1 MAAETRTGVSEIE
14 MVAAVHGRATVCG
27 APEGLDALVFA
38 DTARLRGGVN
48 IFIARDDSRAA
59 AFVAALQFFA
69 PDTELLRL
77 PAWDCQPYDRISPS
91 PRVAARRAATL
102 AKLAS
107 GALTGTTL
115 VVTTVNAMAQRC
127 PPREVLQQAGLS
139 LRPGGTVDIDE
150 LTRHFTVNGYARTAT
165 VMEPGDFAV
174 RGGVVD
180 VYPPG
185 AAEPV
190 RLDFFGDTLESIR
203 AFDPETQRSLRQLK
217 GIEFT
222 PVSEVLLDE
231 ASISRFRS
239 GFVKTFGAVRGGD
252 PVYEAVSAGA
262 RPAGVEHWMPL
273 FYDQLETPFDY
284 LPENTLISTDHLADE
299 ALDERLSQIKDYH
312 DSRIAAGETRHES
325 ALSAPAYRA
334 LPADALYFAT
344 DDWERALGERPVRR
358 YTAFREPGPQSIDI
372 GGKQGRGFTAERSAE
387 NTNVFDAVAGHI
399 KALCEAGKTVL
410 LASWTGGA
418 SERLSSV
425 LGDHGIAR
433 IPLVENWRDVA
444 SGGKGG
450 VCRAVLPLERGF
462 ETETLAVLSEQDIL
476 GDRLARPRK
485 KRRSADI
492 IVEAGSMSPGDLVIH
507 ADHGLGRFI
516 GLKTLPV
523 QDAPHDCIELEYAG
537 QAKLYLPVENIELL
551 SRYGADSETAQL
563 DKLGGVA
570 WQARKAKAKKRL
582 RDMADQLIKIA
593 AERLARKADPI
604 EPASGIFDEFCS
616 AFPYPETDDQLNA
629 IDDVLTDLG
638 RGGPMDRLIC
648 GDVGFGKTEVALRA
662 AFVVAMSGQQ
672 VAVVAPTTLLARQH
686 YKTFSDRFRGWPV
699 KVRLLSRLVT
709 AKEAQATREELADGK
724 VEIVIGT
731 HALLAKTVT
740 FSDLGLLIVDEEQ
753 HFGVKHK
760 ERLKELRSDVHVL
773 TLTATPIPRTLQLAL
788 TGIRDLSIIATPPVD
803 RLAVRTYV
811 APFDPV
817 SVREALLREKYRGGQ
832 AFFVVPRIADLE
844 DTVSYLR
851 ESVPEVTFVAAHG
864 QMAASQL
871 EDIMT
876 AFYEGRY
883 DVLLSTTIVESGI
896 DIPTANTLIVHR
908 ADQFGLSQLYQL
920 RGRVGRSKTRAY
932 AYLTTPMRRKITESA
947 EKRLKVMQSLDSL
960 GAGFTLA
967 SHDLD
972 LRGGGNLLGEEQS
985 GHIKDVG
992 VELYQSML
1000 EEAVASLRS
1009 GGDESDESDWS
1020 PQINAGGAVLIPDY
1034 YVPDLD
1040 VRLQLYRRLSSLEN
1054 KTERESYAAELID
1067 RFGPLPREVETLLR
1081 VVAVKALCKTAGV
1094 EKVDAGPKGAV
1105 IHLRNDSFIDPAGLI
1120 AHISANPALFKVRPD
1135 RKIVLRA
1142 EWDEPED
1149 RLRAIERALAPLAD
1163 LAMRARQ
1170 AETAGA

>member
-1 MAAETRTGVSEIE
+1 MAATTTGVSETE
-14 MVAAVHGRATVCG
+14 MIAAVHGQATVCG

-48 IFIARDDSRAA
+48 VFIARDDSRAA
-59 AFVAALQFFA
+59 AFVSALQFFA
-69 PDTELLRL
+69 PDIELLRL

-102 AKLAS
+102 ARLSS
-107 GALTGTTL
+107 GDLGAATL
-115 VVTTVNAMAQRC
+115 VVTTINAMAQRC
-127 PPREVLQQAGLS
+127 PPRAVLESAGIAVK
-139 LRPGGTVDIDE
+139 PGRSVDLDDLIQ
-150 LTRHFTVNGYARTAT
+150 HFTVNGYARTAT

-185 AAEPV
+185 AEEPV

-217 GIEFT
+217 AIEFT

-239 GFVKTFGAVRGGD
+239 GFVKTFGAVQGGD

-273 FYDQLETPFDY
+273 FYEQLDTPFDY
-284 LPENTLISTDHLADE
+284 LPAGALVAIDHLADE
-299 ALDERLSQIKDYH
+299 ALDERLSQVADYYEA
-312 DSRIAAGETRHES
+312 RIVAGEARHES
-325 ALSAPAYRA
+325 ALSAPTYRA
-334 LPADALYFAT
+334 LPADALYFTEANWT
-344 DDWERALGERPVRR
+344 GALADRPVRR
-358 YTAFREPGPQSIDI
+358 FTAFREPGPQTIDI
-372 GGKQGRGFTAERSAE
+372 GGKQGRGFAAERTAE
-387 NTNVFDAVAGHI
+387 NTNVFDAVASHI
-399 KALCEAGKTVL
+399 KALTRSGKTVM

-418 SERLSSV
+418 SDRLASV
-425 LGDHGIAR
+425 LGEHGLNG
-433 IPLVENWRDVA
+433 IPLMDSWTSVPAD
-444 SGGKGG
+444 GKGG
-450 VCRAVLPLERGF
+450 ICRAILPLERGF

-492 IVEAGSMSPGDLVIH
+492 IVEAGSLSPGDLVIH

-551 SRYGADSETAQL
+551 SRYGAESETAQL

-604 EPASGIFDEFCS
+604 EASSGIYDEFCS

-629 IDDVLTDLG
+629 IDDVFSDLAKG
-638 RGGPMDRLIC
+638 RPMDRLIC
-648 GDVGFGKTEVALRA
+648 GDVGFGKTEVALRS

-672 VAVVAPTTLLARQH
+672 VAIVAPTTLLARQH

-699 KVRLLSRLVT
+699 KVRLLSRLVS
-709 AKEAQATREELADGK
+709 AKEAKATRDELADGK
-724 VEIVIGT
+724 VEIVVGT
-731 HALLAKTVT
+731 HALLAKTVK
-740 FSDLGLLIVDEEQ
+740 FSDLGLLVVDEEQ

-832 AFFVVPRIADLE
+832 AFFVVPRISDLE
-844 DTVSYLR
+844 ETVSFLR
-851 ESVPEVTFVAAHG
+851 ESVPEVTFVSAHG
-864 QMAASQL
+864 QMAASRL
-871 EDIMT
+871 EEIMT

-908 ADQFGLSQLYQL
+908 ADRFGLSQLYQL

-932 AYLTTPMRRKITESA
+932 AYLTTPMRQKITDSA

-1009 GGDESDESDWS
+1009 GGSEEDEGEWS
-1020 PQINAGGAVLIPDY
+1020 PQINAGGAVLIPDH

-1040 VRLQLYRRLSSLEN
+1040 VRLQLYRRLSSLDS
-1054 KTERESYAAELID
+1054 KTEREAYAAELID
-1067 RFGPLPREVETLLR
+1067 RFGPLPSEVETLLR
-1081 VVAVKALCKTAGV
+1081 VVAVKALCKRAGV

-1105 IHLRNDSFIDPAGLI
+1105 IHFRNDRFADPPGLI

-1135 RKIVLRA
+1135 HKLVLRA

-1149 RLRAIERALAPLAD
+1149 RLRAIERAMAPLAD
-1163 LAMRARQ
+1163 LSMKAKSVNQ
-1170 AETAGA
+1170 STA

>member
-1 MAAETRTGVSEIE
+1 MI
-14 MVAAVHGRATVCG
+14 AAVHGTATVCG

-48 IFIARDDSRAA
+48 VFIARDDSRAA

-69 PDTELLRL
+69 PDIELLRL

-107 GALTGTTL
+107 GELGPATL

-127 PPREVLQQAGLS
+127 PPRSVLQDSGLS
-139 LRPGGTVDIDE
+139 IRPGASVDVDV
-150 LTRHFTVNGYARTAT
+150 LVRHFTANGYSRAAT

-185 AAEPV
+185 ATEPV

-203 AFDPETQRSLRQLK
+203 AFDPETQRSLRQIK
-217 GIEFT
+217 SIEFT

-231 ASISRFRS
+231 DSVSRFRS
-239 GFVKTFGAVRGGD
+239 GFVKTFGASRGTD
-252 PVYEAVSAGA
+252 PVYESVSAGA

-273 FYDQLETPFDY
+273 FYERLDTPFDY
-284 LPENTLISTDHLADE
+284 LPDQSLIAVDHLAHE
-299 ALDERLSQIKDYH
+299 ALDERLSQIADYY

-325 ALSAPAYRA
+325 ALSAPTYRA
-334 LPADALYFAT
+334 LPADALYFADGEWDT
-344 DDWERALGERPVRR
+344 ALADRPVRR
-358 YTAFREPGPQSIDI
+358 YTAFREPGPQTIDVA
-372 GGKQGRGFTAERSAE
+372 GKQGRGFAAERAAE
-387 NTNVFDAVAGHI
+387 NTNVFDAVAAHI
-399 KALCEAGKTVL
+399 KSLSASGKTVM

-418 SERLSSV
+418 SERLASV
-425 LGDHGIAR
+425 LGDHGISR
-433 IPLVENWRDVA
+433 IPLLDKWSDVPA
-444 SGGKGG
+444 GGKGG

-462 ETETLAVLSEQDIL
+462 ETDTLAVLSEQDIL

-485 KRRSADI
+485 KRKSADI
-492 IVEAGSMSPGDLVIH
+492 IVEAGSLSPGDLVIH

-523 QDAPHDCIELEYAG
+523 QDAPHDCIELEYSG

-551 SRYGADSETAQL
+551 SRYGAESETAQL

-593 AERLARKADPI
+593 AERLARKAEPI
-604 EPASGIFDEFCS
+604 ETSSGAFDEFCS
-616 AFPYPETDDQLNA
+616 TFPYPETDDQLNA

-638 RGGPMDRLIC
+638 RGRPMDRLIC

-662 AFVVAMSGQQ
+662 AFVVALSGQQ
-672 VAVVAPTTLLARQH
+672 VAIVAPTTLLARQH
-686 YKTFSDRFRGWPV
+686 FKTFSDRFRGWPV

-709 AKEAQATREELADGK
+709 AKEAKATRDELAAGQ

-731 HALLAKTVT
+731 HALLAKTVK
-740 FSDLGLLIVDEEQ
+740 FRDLGLLVVDEEQ

-832 AFFVVPRIADLE
+832 AFFVVPRITDLE
-844 DTVSYLR
+844 ETTRFLR
-851 ESVPEVTFVAAHG
+851 ESVPEVSFVAAHG

-896 DIPTANTLIVHR
+896 DIPTANTLIIHR
-908 ADQFGLSQLYQL
+908 ADRFGLSQLYQL

-932 AYLTTPMRRKITESA
+932 AYLTTPMRQKITESA

-985 GHIKDVG
+985 GHIRDVG

-1009 GGDESDESDWS
+1009 GGDELEEGDWS
-1020 PQINAGGAVLIPDY
+1020 PQINAGGAVLIPDH

-1040 VRLQLYRRLSSLEN
+1040 VRLQLYRRLSSLDN
-1054 KTERESYAAELID
+1054 KTEREGYAAELID
-1067 RFGPLPREVETLLR
+1067 RFGPLPKEVETLLR
-1081 VVAVKALCKTAGV
+1081 VVAVKALCKKAGI

-1105 IHLRNDSFIDPAGLI
+1105 IHLRNGRFADPAGLV

-1135 RKIVLRA
+1135 LKLVLRA

-1149 RLRAIERALAPLAD
+1149 RLRAIERAIAPLAEMAVKAKQ
-1163 LAMRARQ
+1163 LEA
-1170 AETAGA
+1170 

>member
-1 MAAETRTGVSEIE
+1 MSDME
-14 MVAAVHGRATVCG
+14 MIARAQGAATVCG

-38 DTARLRGGVN
+38 DAARLHGGLSV
-48 IFIARDDSRAA
+48 FIARDDSRAA
-59 AFVAALQFFA
+59 AFVSALDFFA
-69 PDTELLRL
+69 PGIEILRL

-102 AKLAS
+102 ARLAS
-107 GALTGTTL
+107 GDIARSGPAFL
-115 VVTTVNAMAQRC
+115 VTTVNAMAQRC
-127 PPREVLQQAGLS
+127 PPRGVLSGAGIALK
-139 LRPGGTVDIDE
+139 PGASVDIDV
-150 LTRHFTVNGYARTAT
+150 LKRHFQVNGYARTAT
-165 VMEPGDFAV
+165 VMEPGDYAV
-174 RGGVVD
+174 RGGVID

-203 AFDPETQRSLRQLK
+203 GFDAETQRSTRQVAS
-217 GIEFT
+217 IEFT

-231 ASISRFRS
+231 ESVSRFRS
-239 GFVKTFGAVRGGD
+239 GFVKTFGAVQGD
-252 PVYEAVSAGA
+252 PVYEQVSAGA
-262 RPAGVEHWMPL
+262 RPAGVEHWLPL
-273 FYDQLETPFDY
+273 FHERLATPFDF
-284 LPENTLISTDHLADE
+284 LPDTALVSIDHLAED
-299 ALDERLSQIKDYH
+299 ALDERLKQVADYYEA
-312 DSRIAAGETRHES
+312 RMAAGESKHES
-325 ALSAPAYRA
+325 SLSAPAYRA
-334 LPADALYFAT
+334 LEPDALYFGEG
-344 DDWERALGERPVRR
+344 DWDRALQGRSVRR
-358 YTAFREPGPQSIDI
+358 YTAFREPGPQTIDI
-372 GGKQGRGFTAERSAE
+372 GGKQGRSFTAERAAQ
-387 NTNVFDAVAGHI
+387 NVNVFDAAAAHVRELAKG
-399 KALCEAGKTVL
+399 GKRVV
-410 LASWTGGA
+410 LASWSNGA
-418 SERLSSV
+418 SERLASV
-425 LGDHGIAR
+425 LGDHGISGIRAC
-433 IPLVENWRDVA
+433 ENWDQVTALPAGAVA
-444 SGGKGG
+444 R
-450 VCRAVLPLERGF
+450 VVLPLERGF
-462 ETETLAVLSEQDIL
+462 ETESLAILSEQDIL
-476 GDRLARPRK
+476 GDRLARPR
-485 KRRSADI
+485 RRRKTADI
-492 IVEAGSMSPGDLVIH
+492 IVEAGALSPGDLVIH

-523 QDAPHDCIELEYAG
+523 QDAPHDCIELEYSGA
-537 QAKLYLPVENIELL
+537 AKLYLPVENIELL
-551 SRYGADSETAQL
+551 SRYGSDAESAQL

-593 AERLARKADPI
+593 AQRMARKA
-604 EPASGIFDEFCS
+604 EPVEPQSGIFDEFCA
-616 AFPYPETDDQLNA
+616 AFPYAETDDQLNA
-629 IDDVLTDLG
+629 VEDVFGDLARG
-638 RGGPMDRLIC
+638 RPMDRLIC

-686 YKTFSDRFRGWPV
+686 YKTFTERFRNWPV
-699 KVRLLSRLVT
+699 KVRQLSRLVG
-709 AKEAQATREELADGK
+709 AKEARLTRDELAAGK
-724 VEIVIGT
+724 VEIVVGT
-731 HALLAKTVT
+731 HALLAKTVK
-740 FSDLGLLIVDEEQ
+740 FSDLGLLVVDEEQ

-760 ERLKELRSDVHVL
+760 ERLKELRTDVHVL

-788 TGIRDLSIIATPPVD
+788 TGIRDLSLIATPPVD

-844 DTVSYLR
+844 EAARFLR
-851 ESVPEVTFVAAHG
+851 ESVPEVSFVAAHG
-864 QMAASQL
+864 QMAATQL
-871 EDIMT
+871 EDLMT

-908 ADQFGLSQLYQL
+908 ADRFGLSQLYQL

-932 AYLTTPMRRKITESA
+932 AYLTTPMRQKITEGA

-1000 EEAVASLRS
+1000 EEAVASLR
-1009 GGDESDESDWS
+1009 GGGEEEADGDWS
-1020 PQINAGGAVLIPDY
+1020 PQINAGAAVLIPDH

-1040 VRLQLYRRLSSLEN
+1040 VRLQLYRRLSSLDS
-1054 KTERESYAAELID
+1054 KTEREAFAAELID
-1067 RFGPLPREVETLLR
+1067 RFGPLPAEVETLMR
-1081 VVAVKALCKTAGV
+1081 VVAVKSLCKHAGV

-1105 IHLRNDSFIDPAGLI
+1105 IHFRGDKFIDPARLVE
-1120 AHISANPALFKVRPD
+1120 HISKNQALFKVRPD
-1135 RKIVLRA
+1135 HKLVLRA
-1142 EWDEPED
+1142 EWDAPED
-1149 RLRAIERALAPLAD
+1149 RLRAIERAMAPLAD
-1163 LAMRARQ
+1163 IATRAKQ
-1170 AETAGA
+1170 GEAAGV

>member
-1 MAAETRTGVSEIE
+1 MSDAEMIARVS
-14 MVAAVHGRATVCG
+14 GTATVCG

-38 DTARLRGGVN
+38 DAARLRGGVN
-48 IFIARDDSRAA
+48 VFVARDDSRAA
-59 AFVAALQFFA
+59 AFAAALEFFA
-69 PDTELLRL
+69 PGEEILRL
-77 PAWDCQPYDRISPS
+77 PAWDCQPYDRISPT

-102 AKLAS
+102 ARLAS
-107 GALTGTTL
+107 GQVPDPCF
-115 VVTTVNAMAQRC
+115 VVTTINAMSQRC
-127 PPREVLQQAGLS
+127 APKSVLQGTAIAI
-139 LRPGGTVDIDE
+139 RPGASVDVED
-150 LTRHFTVNGYARTAT
+150 LKTHFATNGYARTAT
-165 VMEPGDFAV
+165 VMEPGDYAV

-180 VYPPG
+180 VFPPG
-185 AAEPV
+185 ASEPV

-203 AFDPETQRSLRQLK
+203 AFDPETQRSTRQLD

-239 GFVKTFGAVRGGD
+239 AFVKTFGAVQGGD

-262 RPAGVEHWMPL
+262 RPAGVEHWLPL
-273 FYDQLETPFDY
+273 FYESTATVFDY
-284 LPENTLISTDHLADE
+284 LPETALVSIDHLADD
-299 ALDERLSQIKDYH
+299 ALTERLKQIADYYQA
-312 DSRIAAGETRHES
+312 RQAVAEAKHES
-325 ALSAPAYRA
+325 SLSAPSYRA
-334 LPADALYFAT
+334 LAPDALYF
-344 DDWERALGERPVRR
+344 GEGEWNTVLSGRSVRR
-358 YTAFREPGPQSIDI
+358 YTAFSEPGPQTIEM
-372 GGKQGRGFTAERSAE
+372 GGKQGRSFAAERAAQS
-387 NTNVFDAVAGHI
+387 TNVFDAAATHVRDLV
-399 KALCEAGKTVL
+399 KAGKRVV
-410 LASWTGGA
+410 LASWSNGA

-425 LGDHGIAR
+425 LGDHGVRGIIAC
-433 IPLVENWRDVA
+433 ESWSDVMAQAA
-444 SGGKGG
+444 ST
-450 VCRAVLPLERGF
+450 VTRVVLPLEHGF
-462 ETETLAVLSEQDIL
+462 ETETLAVVSEQDIL

-485 KRRSADI
+485 RRKTADI
-492 IVEAGSMSPGDLVIH
+492 IVEAGSLGPGDLVIH

-537 QAKLYLPVENIELL
+537 GAKLYLPVENIELL
-551 SRYGADSETAQL
+551 SRYGADAESAQL

-593 AERLARKADPI
+593 AERMSKKADPV
-604 EPASGIFDEFCS
+604 EPPSGIYDEFCA
-616 AFPYPETDDQLNA
+616 AFPYAETDDQLNA
-629 IDDVLTDLG
+629 VEDVFGDLARG
-638 RGGPMDRLIC
+638 RPMDRLIC

-662 AFVVAMSGQQ
+662 AFIMAMSGQQ

-686 YKTFSDRFRGWPV
+686 YKTFSERFRGWPV
-699 KVRLLSRLVT
+699 KVRQLSRLVG
-709 AKEAQATREELADGK
+709 AKEAKTTRDELAEGK

-731 HALLAKTVT
+731 HALLAKTVK
-740 FSDLGLLIVDEEQ
+740 FSDLGLLVVDEEQ

-760 ERLKELRSDVHVL
+760 ERLKELRADVHVL

-788 TGIRDLSIIATPPVD
+788 TGIRDLSLIATPPVD

-811 APFDPV
+811 APFDAV
-817 SVREALLREKYRGGQ
+817 TIREALLREKYRGGQ
-832 AFFVVPRIADLE
+832 AFFVVPRITDLE
-844 DTVSYLR
+844 ETATFLR
-851 ESVPEVTFVAAHG
+851 ESVPEVSFVAAHG
-864 QMAASQL
+864 QMAATQL

-908 ADQFGLSQLYQL
+908 ADRFGLSQLYQL

-932 AYLTTPMRRKITESA
+932 AYLTTPAQQKITESA
-947 EKRLKVMQSLDSL
+947 EKRLKVMHSLDSL

-1000 EEAVASLRS
+1000 EEAVASLR
-1009 GGDESDESDWS
+1009 GGGEAEDEGEWS
-1020 PQINAGGAVLIPDY
+1020 PQINAGGAVLIPDH

-1040 VRLQLYRRLSSLEN
+1040 VRMQLYRRLSSLDS
-1054 KTERESYAAELID
+1054 KTEREAFAAEMID
-1067 RFGPLPREVETLLR
+1067 RFGPLPSEVETLLR
-1081 VVAVKALCKTAGV
+1081 VVAVKALCKRAGV

-1105 IHLRNDSFIDPAGLI
+1105 IHLRGDRFIDPAGLV
-1120 AHISANPALFKVRPD
+1120 AHISKNQALFKVRPD
-1135 RKIVLRA
+1135 GKIVLRA

-1149 RLRAIERALAPLAD
+1149 RLRAIERAMIPLAD
-1163 LAMRARQ
+1163 IANAARE
-1170 AETAGA
+1170 AEAGQPA

>member
-1 MAAETRTGVSEIE
+1 
-14 MVAAVHGRATVCG
+14 
-27 APEGLDALVFA
+27 
-38 DTARLRGGVN
+38 
-48 IFIARDDSRAA
+48 
-59 AFVAALQFFA
+59 
-69 PDTELLRL
+69 
-77 PAWDCQPYDRISPS
+77 
-91 PRVAARRAATL
+91 
-102 AKLAS
+102 
-107 GALTGTTL
+107 
-115 VVTTVNAMAQRC
+115 
-127 PPREVLQQAGLS
+127 
-139 LRPGGTVDIDE
+139 
-150 LTRHFTVNGYARTAT
+150 
-165 VMEPGDFAV
+165 
-174 RGGVVD
+174 
-180 VYPPG
+180 
-185 AAEPV
+185 
-190 RLDFFGDTLESIR
+190 
-203 AFDPETQRSLRQLK
+203 
-217 GIEFT
+217 
-222 PVSEVLLDE
+222 
-231 ASISRFRS
+231 
-239 GFVKTFGAVRGGD
+239 
-252 PVYEAVSAGA
+252 
-262 RPAGVEHWMPL
+262 
-273 FYDQLETPFDY
+273 
-284 LPENTLISTDHLADE
+284 
-299 ALDERLSQIKDYH
+299 
-312 DSRIAAGETRHES
+312 
-325 ALSAPAYRA
+325 
-334 LPADALYFAT
+334 
-344 DDWERALGERPVRR
+344 
-358 YTAFREPGPQSIDI
+358 
-372 GGKQGRGFTAERSAE
+372 
-387 NTNVFDAVAGHI
+387 
-399 KALCEAGKTVL
+399 
-410 LASWTGGA
+410 
-418 SERLSSV
+418 
-425 LGDHGIAR
+425 
-433 IPLVENWRDVA
+433 
-444 SGGKGG
+444 
-450 VCRAVLPLERGF
+450 
-462 ETETLAVLSEQDIL
+462 
-476 GDRLARPRK
+476 
-485 KRRSADI
+485 
-492 IVEAGSMSPGDLVIH
+492 
-507 ADHGLGRFI
+507 
-516 GLKTLPV
+516 
-523 QDAPHDCIELEYAG
+523 
-537 QAKLYLPVENIELL
+537 
-551 SRYGADSETAQL
+551 
-563 DKLGGVA
+563 
-570 WQARKAKAKKRL
+570 
-582 RDMADQLIKIA
+582 MADQLIKIA

-638 RGGPMDRLIC
+638 RGRPMDRLIC

-686 YKTFSDRFRGWPV
+686 YKTFTDRFRGWPV

-709 AKEAQATREELADGK
+709 AKEAKATREELADGK

-731 HALLAKTVT
+731 HALLAKTVK

-851 ESVPEVTFVAAHG
+851 ESVPEVTFVSAHG

-1009 GGDESDESDWS
+1009 GGAETDEGDWS

-1163 LAMRARQ
+1163 LAVKARQ
-1170 AETAGA
+1170 AEMAGA

>member
-1 MAAETRTGVSEIE
+1 MSDTTTTGLSEIE
-14 MVAAVHGRATVCG
+14 MVAAVRGQATVCG

-48 IFIARDDSRAA
+48 VFIARDDSRAA
-59 AFVAALQFFA
+59 AFVSALQFFA

-102 AKLAS
+102 ARLAS
-107 GALTGTTL
+107 GTLPDTVL
-115 VVTTVNAMAQRC
+115 VVTTVNAMAQRV
-127 PPREVLQQAGLS
+127 PPRAVLQEVGIAV
-139 LRPGGTVDIDE
+139 RPGGSVDLDALIH
-150 LTRHFTVNGYARTAT
+150 HFTVNGYARAAT

-217 GIEFT
+217 SIDFT

-273 FYDQLETPFDY
+273 FYDQLDTPFDY
-284 LPENTLISTDHLADE
+284 LPDNSLIAIDHLADE
-299 ALDERLSQIKDYH
+299 ALDERLSQVSDYY
-312 DSRIAAGETRHES
+312 DARIAAGESKHET
-325 ALSAPAYRA
+325 ALSAPTYRA
-334 LPADALYFAT
+334 LPAKALYFAPQ
-344 DDWERALGERPVRR
+344 DWDAALKERPVRR
-358 YTAFREPGPQSIDI
+358 YTAFREPGGQTIDI
-372 GGKQGRGFTAERSAE
+372 GGKQGRGFTAERAAE
-387 NTNVFDAVAGHI
+387 NTNVFDAVASHI
-399 KALCEAGKTVL
+399 KALTADGKTVM

-418 SERLSSV
+418 SERLASV
-425 LGDHGIAR
+425 LHDHGIAR
-433 IPLVENWRDVA
+433 IPLVDNWRDVA

-462 ETETLAVLSEQDIL
+462 ETGTLAVLSEQDIL

-485 KRRSADI
+485 KRKSADI
-492 IVEAGSMSPGDLVIH
+492 IVEAGSLSPGDLVIH
-507 ADHGLGRFI
+507 ADHGLGRFL

-537 QAKLYLPVENIELL
+537 AAKLYLPVENIELL
-551 SRYGADSETAQL
+551 SRYGAESETAQL

-593 AERLARKADPI
+593 AQRLARTADPI
-604 EPASGIFDEFCS
+604 EPASGVFDEFCA

-638 RGGPMDRLIC
+638 RGRPMDRLIC

-662 AFVVAMSGQQ
+662 AFVVALSGQQ

-686 YKTFSDRFRGWPV
+686 FKTFSDRFRGWPV

-709 AKEAQATREELADGK
+709 AKEAKATRDELAAGK

-731 HALLAKTVT
+731 HALLAKTVK
-740 FSDLGLLIVDEEQ
+740 FADLGLLVVDEEQ

-832 AFFVVPRIADLE
+832 AFFVVPRISDLE
-844 DTVSYLR
+844 ETVRFLTD
-851 ESVPEVTFVAAHG
+851 SVPEISFVAAHG

-883 DVLLSTTIVESGI
+883 DVLLSTTIIESGI

-908 ADQFGLSQLYQL
+908 ADRFGLSQLYQL

-932 AYLTTPMRRKITESA
+932 AYLTTPMRQKITESA

-1009 GGDESDESDWS
+1009 GGDESDEGDWS
-1020 PQINAGGAVLIPDY
+1020 PQINAGGAVLIPDH

-1040 VRLQLYRRLSSLEN
+1040 VRLQLYRRLSSLDE
-1054 KTERESYAAELID
+1054 KAEREGYAAELID

-1081 VVAVKALCKTAGV
+1081 VVAVKALCKKAGI

-1105 IHLRNDSFIDPAGLI
+1105 IHFRNDRFADPAGLI

-1135 RKIVLRA
+1135 HKLVLRA

-1149 RLRAIERALAPLAD
+1149 RLRAIERAMAPLAE
-1163 LAMRARQ
+1163 LATKAKQ
-1170 AETAGA
+1170 A